1 MFICFEGPDGSGKTT
16 QVKRAAAYLRSLN
29 REVLTLRD
37 PGSNDPCGAA
47 LRTLLKSGTDG
58 YMLGPE
64 AELLGF
70 LACRAHMV
78 ETAIK
83 PALDAG
89 QWVLCDRF
97 ELSTM
102 VYQGFLRHRHLGDLQ
117 AKSGLGSG
125 GLRPDH
131 YLIFNAPVA
140 TLLSRLGQRPDGDRF
155 DQDGVVR
162 MVASAYQR
170 PGCFIR
176 DPYTIIDA
184 APCREVVTDSVQ
196 EVLREIGHLPPP
208 LRYHEPFEDL
218 TAAQHTESCSL
229 FDAEIP

>member
-1 MFICFEGPDGSGKTT
+1 MTAPLFICFEGPDGSGKTT
-16 QVKRAAAYLRSLN
+16 QVELAAAYLRSLN
-29 REVLTLRD
+29 REVLTLQD

-47 LRTLLKSGTDG
+47 LRTLLKGGSDG
-58 YMLGPE
+58 SMLGPS

-117 AKSGLGSG
+117 ARAELGSC

-131 YLIFNAPVA
+131 YLIFNAPLE
-140 TLLSRLGQRPDGDRF
+140 TLLSRLGQRRGARDQF

-162 MVASAYQR
+162 LIASAYQR

-184 APCREVVTDSVQ
+184 APCREVVTGCVQ
-196 EVLREIGHLPPP
+196 EVLREIGTL
-208 LRYHEPFEDL
+208 
-218 TAAQHTESCSL
+218 
-229 FDAEIP
+229 